1 MKGAL
6 DIFSY
11 NNYRKLLEDFYQ
23 EQKAAAKSVVSHR
36 YLARRAGFASS
47 NFIYLVIKGRRNLSY
62 DSIQR
67 IARVLG
73 LTKRE
78 LLFFEGLVH
87 CNQTTDPTEK
97 EQAFRKML
105 AFREY
110 REARQIS
117 AEQYDYFAKWYYPVI
132 REMVNL
138 REFREEPAWIAKTL
152 TPSIAVD
159 AAREALEK
167 LQQLGLLVRA
177 ADGRLRQADQNLTTT
192 TDGEAASAALLSF
205 HQSMIEHGKRSL
217 AQPAA
222 TREVSALTLSLSDR
236 QFREIKARIQTLH
249 RDVQALIANS
259 GDEPVDHI
267 CQLNFQLFGLT
278 QLEKRRLS

>member
-1 MKGAL
+1 MKGTI

-23 EQKAAAKSVVSHR
+23 EQKATPKSVVSHR

-67 IARVLG
+67 LARVMG

-87 CNQTTDPTEK
+87 FNQTTDPTEK

-110 REARQIS
+110 REARQLTT
-117 AEQYDYFAKWYYPVI
+117 EQYDYFAKWYYPVI

-138 REFREEPAWIAKTL
+138 REFREDPTWIAKTIA
-152 TPSIAVD
+152 PNIAVD
-159 AAREALEK
+159 AAREALAK
-167 LQQLGLLVRA
+167 LQQLGLLRRDA
-177 ADGRLRQADQNLTTT
+177 AGRLQQADQNLTTAA
-192 TDGEAASAALLSF
+192 DGEAASAALLSF

-217 AQPAA
+217 AQPAD

-236 QFREIKARIQTLH
+236 QFREIKARIQALH
-249 RDVQALIANS
+249 RDVQALIANG
-259 GDEPVDHI
+259 GDEPADQI

-278 QLEKRRLS
+278 QLQRSVS